1 MPGNTHVFSDDEVEK
16 CPECHSDKTK
26 NPNENWEVS
35 PVDLLVN
42 LYEGG
47 QDVNHCNG
55 GIVGVGRGGRL

>member
-1 MPGNTHVFSDDEVEK
+1 MPDNTHVLSDDEVEK
-16 CPECHSDKTK
+16 CPKRHSGE
-26 NPNENWEVS
+26 NPNENWEVGS
-35 PVDLLVN
+35 VDLLVN